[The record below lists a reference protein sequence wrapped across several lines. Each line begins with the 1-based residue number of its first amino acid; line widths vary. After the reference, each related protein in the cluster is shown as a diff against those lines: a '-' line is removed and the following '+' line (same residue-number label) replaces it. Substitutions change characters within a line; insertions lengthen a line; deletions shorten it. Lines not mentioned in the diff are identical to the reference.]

1 MHTHTLS
8 LSHTHAHTH
17 IFSLSHIHKHTHTH
31 THTQDKKEKTETTEI
46 RQRRWHPLLAVQP
59 VVIQDDGLG
68 LVCNAVHV
76 FMDTLQQVAQK
87 LLGILLPE
95 NSIKNKIL

>member
-1 MHTHTLS
+1 MLCAGWLFWSPLSPSLS
-8 LSHTHAHTH
+8 LSHTH
-17 IFSLSHIHKHTHTH
+17 KH
-31 THTQDKKEKTETTEI
+31 THTQDKKEKTETTEM

-87 LLGILLPE
+87 LLGVLLPE
-95 NSIKNKIL
+95 SSIKNKIL